1 MHRSQKCKKDSPVK
15 QLFVLLGHA
24 RVKAERKNIDEIDLL
39 NLFTVKLMNFEIDP
53 RALGIHKRLI
63 NIN

>member
-1 MHRSQKCKKDSPVK
+1 MHRSQKYKKESPVK
-15 QLFVLLGHA
+15 QLFGLLGYA

-53 RALGIHKRLI
+53 WALGIQKRLI